1 MPPIW
6 LISLAVKS
14 GITGKAAKLAAW
26 AIIAVAAILACLAV
40 SYGIAS
46 LFQKHDDK
54 VEQSVVRDVS
64 LDAANRVIEADRAT
78 NAKIAEQ
85 VKQDQQNEKELDDAA
100 RATSNGSHTVSL
112 LERMREQQQSGR
124 R

>member
-6 LISLAVKS
+6 LIGLVVRS

-26 AIIAVAAILACLAV
+26 AIIAIAAILACLAIG
-40 SYGIAS
+40 YGIAS
-46 LFQKHDDK
+46 LVQRHDDK
-54 VEQSVVRDVS
+54 VEQSVVKDVT

-85 VKQDQQNEKELDDAA
+85 VKQDQQNEKELQDEVAKPDPV
-100 RATSNGSHTVSL
+100 RGV
-112 LERMREQQQSGR
+112 LERMRKQQQSGR